1 MSDTTLQADRV
12 RLRLLGA
19 FGLTKAD
26 GARIELTSRRA
37 RGLLAYIHL
46 APDQVAQR
54 ERLCGLFWSD
64 RGEAQ
69 ARASLRQCL
78 FELKEALSAFG
89 VDILDVGRETIAL
102 HADRVTSDI
111 AELNLALKT
120 DDAEAVAATLGAAGR
135 EPLLI
140 SVELGGLFQDWL
152 DQARAHQD
160 QVIAAGVRAS
170 LARLEAAGQWPKVRA
185 LADAFVQRDPLD
197 EAVVAAAI
205 RADIAMGGAAA
216 AQRRFQALKE
226 ALGKA
231 FGVAPGPEVHA
242 AIDLAGAPK
251 AQPAAPRAERPSRAP
266 ERPTIAVL
274 PFGFPPGDQEQ
285 AYFAEGVAEDIIA
298 GLARSKLLTVIP
310 RQSSLTFDARGLNTE
325 QICAGLGVDYLVHG
339 QIRRTNGA
347 VRVSAHLV
355 NGSDDKTV
363 WSARYD
369 RPIDD
374 LFAVQDEITTAVV
387 GTIEPALLGHEE
399 ARALRSPHSSL
410 AHWDLLMRGR
420 WHFWRSTP
428 EDSRKAQGLLTQ
440 ALTLNPADTQAL
452 SLMAHCWLVE
462 VWAGTAPDPRR
473 SIAEAHRCALR
484 AVRLDGSDAFAHFT
498 LGVVLSTMGQADQ
511 DMAEQ
516 RRALELNPNM
526 PAAHGEMGRL
536 FAFAGRVEEALSCC
550 DRAIG
555 ASPNDPHVWLWLFA
569 KAIACF
575 VAERYAEAA
584 IHAADACARRA
595 DYFFLHFLQAACAA
609 AAGHGGEARN
619 AVAQGQALMPRYS
632 LRALALGHP
641 FVDPDHLARYVAAL
655 ESAGWSAAVE
665 HTVD

>member
-1 MSDTTLQADRV
+1 
-12 RLRLLGA
+12 
-19 FGLTKAD
+19 
-26 GARIELTSRRA
+26 
-37 RGLLAYIHL
+37 
-46 APDQVAQR
+46 
-54 ERLCGLFWSD
+54 
-64 RGEAQ
+64 
-69 ARASLRQCL
+69 
-78 FELKEALSAFG
+78 
-89 VDILDVGRETIAL
+89 
-102 HADRVTSDI
+102 
-111 AELNLALKT
+111 
-120 DDAEAVAATLGAAGR
+120 
-135 EPLLI
+135 
-140 SVELGGLFQDWL
+140 
-152 DQARAHQD
+152 
-160 QVIAAGVRAS
+160 
-170 LARLEAAGQWPKVRA
+170 
-185 LADAFVQRDPLD
+185 
-197 EAVVAAAI
+197 
-205 RADIAMGGAAA
+205 MGGAAA

-226 ALGKA
+226 ALAKA
-231 FGVAPGPEVHA
+231 LGVAPGPEVCA
-242 AIDLAGAPK
+242 AVGLAATPK
-251 AQPAAPRAERPSRAP
+251 AQPTAPRVERPSRAP
-266 ERPTIAVL
+266 DRPTIAVL
-274 PFGFPPGDQEQ
+274 SFGFPPGDQEQ

-310 RQSSLTFDARGLNTE
+310 RQSSLTFDARELNTE
-325 QICAGLGVDYLVHG
+325 RICAELGVDYLVQG
-339 QIRRTNGA
+339 QIRRTHGA

-374 LFAVQDEITTAVV
+374 LFAVQDEITAAVV

-399 ARALRSPHSSL
+399 ARSLRSPRSSL

-428 EDSRKAQGLLTQ
+428 EDSRKAQALFTQ
-440 ALTLNPADTQAL
+440 ALALNPADTQAL

-462 VWAGTAPDPRR
+462 VWAGTAPDPGQ

-516 RRALELNPNM
+516 RRALELNPNT
-526 PAAHGEMGRL
+526 PAAQGEMGRL
-536 FAFAGRVEEALSCC
+536 FAFAGRVEDATSCC
-550 DRAIG
+550 DQAIR
-555 ASPNDPHVWLWLFA
+555 ASPNDPHVWLWLFS

-609 AAGHGGEARN
+609 AAGRGAEARN
-619 AVAQGQALMPRYS
+619 AVARGQALMPRYS

-655 ESAGWSAAVE
+655 ESAGWSAAIE
-665 HTVD
+665 HEVD